1 MQLTA
6 RARKRVLTTS
16 CAWQENVASVSILTS
31 QLRKYFRSCMA
42 SVLSICVEKYGPLWF
57 GKNCRAPQIYSIY
70 SIFFPPQKETRET
83 FEIPVCFSE
92 IVSVKIF
99 ICFHSVLIYLS
110 GIRYIRLRSLTGV
123 EIPHSGLFV
132 RMKLQDFQPA
142 TFEVKGTSRERLLTF
157 QTDLF

>member
-1 MQLTA
+1 
-6 RARKRVLTTS
+6 
-16 CAWQENVASVSILTS
+16 
-31 QLRKYFRSCMA
+31 MA
-42 SVLSICVEKYGPLWF
+42 SVLSIRVEKYVPLWF
-57 GKNCRAPQIYSIY
+57 DKNCRASQIYSIY
-70 SIFFPPQKETRET
+70 SIFFPQKETRET
-83 FEIPVCFSE
+83 FEIPVWLSE

-157 QTDLF
+157 